1 MNYYYNQNL
10 VNDWRLEELETIIS
24 DIENDFIKYVSC
36 QKIVAERNYLNLML
50 DSCGKAILTMREL
63 LLLCTFGYPDG
74 AMGLARNLYEQMIIL
89 SFFNCHKEDEK
100 FCEYVNDYFLDSD
113 IDRENLIKADYESS
127 GCDDKIE
134 EVIERIRKLEQ
145 SKYSQIKGQYWW
157 AKVSRFAELKDAV
170 IANKEEWLRAHFQKM
185 HIAYKMACSTLH
197 AGCSG
202 NSFRLSSEEYGI
214 TSTLP
219 SFDKLGLPLWFA
231 VCSLVEI
238 FEISC
243 LQLEIDYATNGER
256 LLDLQEFYR
265 EKMREK

>member
-24 DIENDFIKYVSC
+24 DIENNFIKYVSC
-36 QKIVAERNYLNLML
+36 QEIVAERNYLNLVL
-50 DSCGKAILTMREL
+50 DSCGKVILTMHEI

-89 SFFNCHKEDEK
+89 SFFDCHKRDEK
-100 FCEYVNDYFLDSD
+100 FYEYINDYFLDSD
-113 IDRENLIKADYESS
+113 INSENLLKADYESS
-127 GCDDKIE
+127 DCDDMIE
-134 EVIERIRKLEQ
+134 EITERMRNLKQ
-145 SKYSQIKGQYWW
+145 SKYSKIKGQYWW
-157 AKVSRFAELKDAV
+157 ARKSQFAELKEDV
-170 IANKEEWLRAHFQKM
+170 INNKDVRIKPHFEKM
-185 HIAYKMACSTLH
+185 HIAYKIACSTLH

-202 NSFRLSSEEYGI
+202 NSFRLNSEEYGI
-214 TSTLP
+214 TSTSP

-238 FEISC
+238 FEISF
-243 LQLEIDYATNGER
+243 LQLGIDYAINGVR
-256 LLDLQEFYR
+256 LLDLQQFYS